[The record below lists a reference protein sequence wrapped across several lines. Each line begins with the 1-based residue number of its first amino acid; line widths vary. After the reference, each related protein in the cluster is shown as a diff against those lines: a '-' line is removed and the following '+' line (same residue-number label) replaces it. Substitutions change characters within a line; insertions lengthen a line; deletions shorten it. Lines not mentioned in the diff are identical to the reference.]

1 MKKSRWMPRRPVA
14 KILTIGDELLKG
26 TVLNTNARFLGAE
39 LLRLGFK
46 VESQVSCPDDL
57 LSIKAEFSRAL
68 AGAEL
73 ILVTGGLGPT
83 PDDVTRDA
91 AADFFKVPLVLS
103 NRQLSFIQN
112 YYKSRGKKM
121 PPLVRKEALFPQ
133 NAEPLFNRYGIA
145 LGFSIAAGERLM
157 VILPGVPDE
166 MEKMFRELVAPLVLK
181 KFKGLKKRLALIVKT
196 VGISEPGIME
206 KLKDDFFDD
215 PFEFGIYPMTG
226 EVTLRFYTDSFAV
239 KRRLEKKAA
248 GRLKKWIYAREET
261 TLAAQIGKIFL
272 REKKTLAVAES
283 CTGGLLAS
291 GITAVPGASR
301 YFKGGITAYENKIK
315 ENWLAVPPEVLRKK
329 GAVSPETALC
339 MAAAVRLKMAASIG
353 IGITGIAGP
362 SGGSREKPV
371 GLVYIA
377 IVSANKRTVWKEIFR
392 GTRDQIQARAAKKAF
407 EYLWRRAAQ
416 KQL

>member
-1 MKKSRWMPRRPVA
+1 MKKLRVTSPRPAA

-46 VESQVSCPDDL
+46 VESQASCQDDIP
-57 LSIKAEFSRAL
+57 SIKAEFSRAL

-91 AADFFKVPLVLS
+91 VADFFKVPLVCS

-112 YYKSRGKKM
+112 YYESRGKKM
-121 PPLVRKEALFPQ
+121 PRLVRKEALFPE

-145 LGFSIAAGERLM
+145 LGFSITAGERLM
-157 VILPGVPDE
+157 VVLPGVPGE
-166 MEKMFRELVAPLVLK
+166 MEKMFHELVAPLVRK
-181 KFKGLKKRLALIVKT
+181 KFPGLKKRLTLIVKT
-196 VGISEPGIME
+196 VGISEPDIMK
-206 KLKDDFFDD
+206 KLGKDFFDD

-226 EVTLRFYTDSFAV
+226 EVTLRLYTDSLLV
-239 KRRLEKKAA
+239 KRRLAKKTA

-261 TLAAQIGKIFL
+261 TLAEAIGRAL
-272 REKKTLAVAES
+272 TRAKKTVAAAES
-283 CTGGLLAS
+283 CTGGLLAAE
-291 GITAVPGASR
+291 ITAVPGASR
-301 YFKGGITAYENKIK
+301 YFKGGITAYENEIK
-315 ENWLAVPPEVLRKK
+315 KNCLGVPPDILRKK

-339 MAAAVRLKMAASIG
+339 MAASVCSQMGASIG

-362 SGGSREKPV
+362 SGGSRSKPV
-371 GLVYIA
+371 GLVYLA
-377 IVSANKRTVWKEIFR
+377 IVSTDSRKVWKEIFR
-392 GTRDQIQARAAKKAF
+392 GTRSQIRARAAKKAL
-407 EYLWRRAAQ
+407 EYLWH
-416 KQL
+416 KSSSF